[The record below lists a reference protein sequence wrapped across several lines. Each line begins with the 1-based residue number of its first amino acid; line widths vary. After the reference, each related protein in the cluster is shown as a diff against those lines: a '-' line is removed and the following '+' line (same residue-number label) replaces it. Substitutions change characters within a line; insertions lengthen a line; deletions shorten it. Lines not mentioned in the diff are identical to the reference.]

1 MQKAIT
7 PIATIFTPFA
17 SKFGI
22 PRQSGLA
29 GTEGRI
35 VFAKEYR
42 SREAVR
48 GLEEYSHLWLIW
60 EFTEAKSEGWSPTV
74 RPPRLGGNRRVGV
87 FATRSPYRP
96 NSLGLSCVRL
106 LRVALDE
113 PEAPVLYVA
122 GADILNGTPIYDIK
136 PYLPFT
142 DAVPDA
148 AGGFADGV
156 KGQRLAVSAPEPLR
170 YALGDDLPAVT
181 ELLAQDPRPHYQ
193 DDPGREYLFEYG
205 GWHIGFRVE
214 NGTALVTTAERVAPG
229 TDKEKENDG

>member
-1 MQKAIT
+1 MKKKEIV
-7 PIATIFTPFA
+7 PIATIHTPFT

-29 GTEGRI
+29 PTEGKI
-35 VFAKEYR
+35 VFEKEYR
-42 SREAVR
+42 VPEAVR

-106 LRVALDE
+106 LRVAPDG
-113 PEAPVLYVA
+113 PEGPVLYVA

-136 PYLPFT
+136 PYLPFA

-148 AGGFADGV
+148 VGGFADGV
-156 KGQRLAVSAPEPLR
+156 KGQRLAVEVPEPLR
-170 YALGDDLPAVT
+170 QALGKALPAVT
-181 ELLAQDPRPHYQ
+181 ELLAQDPRPRYQ
-193 DDPGREYLFEYG
+193 DDPDREYRFEYG
-205 GWHIGFRVE
+205 DWRIGFRVAE
-214 NGTALVTTAERVAPG
+214 GTAAVTRAEHTTER
-229 TDKEKENDG
+229 KEQKI